1 MLNDIFG
8 FGNPGIS
15 YMIMASDADM
25 HSAVDRFERAAAA
38 GALPTDQCSFDDLL
52 GIDYDSLTESDKQ
65 ELIKRVEKIYRSNGY
80 DAQFNR

>member
-1 MLNDIFG
+1 MINGIFG
-8 FGNPGIS
+8 FNNPGID
-15 YMIMASDADM
+15 YMIMESDTSM

-52 GIDYDSLTESDKQ
+52 GIDYDRLTESDKK